1 MRGRAHESKQYASDA
16 APGSRARMQAAR
28 DLGVVADGSKSQ
40 FESTWGW
47 GEKMCEAA
55 ANGDLRSLRTLI
67 VDKGASVNA
76 GNCDGRRALHLAAAE
91 GRREVVK
98 FLLKCRVDAN
108 VQDRWGCTPLQDAMH
123 GGHTRVA
130 ELLLRAGAACS
141 QPSWSARIPVG
152 AFLSASS
159 QGSQAALQTV
169 ARFSCWAIASDEINL
184 VARIGQGSQGTVH
197 KAVWRGMPVVV
208 KAIEDSHA
216 ACVDDEDRF
225 ENEIVVMSTLRHPNL
240 LLFLGAVVDGPETM
254 LVTEYH
260 EQGSLL
266 DVYVHMDHTLNT
278 PFLTPVEVLCSTVH
292 VVEQLAF

>member
-1 MRGRAHESKQYASDA
+1 M
-16 APGSRARMQAAR
+16 
-28 DLGVVADGSKSQ
+28 
-40 FESTWGW
+40 
-47 GEKMCEAA
+47 
-55 ANGDLRSLRTLI
+55 
-67 VDKGASVNA
+67 
-76 GNCDGRRALHLAAAE
+76 
-91 GRREVVK
+91 
-98 FLLKCRVDAN
+98 
-108 VQDRWGCTPLQDAMH
+108 
-123 GGHTRVA
+123 
-130 ELLLRAGAACS
+130 
-141 QPSWSARIPVG
+141 G